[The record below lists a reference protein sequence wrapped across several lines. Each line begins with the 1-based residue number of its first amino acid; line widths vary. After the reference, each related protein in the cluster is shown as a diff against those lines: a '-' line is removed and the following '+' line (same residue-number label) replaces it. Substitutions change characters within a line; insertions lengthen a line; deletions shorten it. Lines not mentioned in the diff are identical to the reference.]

1 VKEKIIRISSAT
13 ELNQELIDEII
24 IKKGIWFICP
34 FCDKGV
40 YETKGHLMNH
50 LKWKHAEILEKLGA
64 A

>member
-1 VKEKIIRISSAT
+1 MKEKIIRISSAT